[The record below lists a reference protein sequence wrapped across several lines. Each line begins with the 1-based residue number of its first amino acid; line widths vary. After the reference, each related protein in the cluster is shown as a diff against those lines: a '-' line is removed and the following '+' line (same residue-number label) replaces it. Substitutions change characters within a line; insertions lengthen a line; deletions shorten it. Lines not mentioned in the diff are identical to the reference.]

1 MKVAPSPISTKPKT
15 TTIRALFERPPTQ
28 SEVARAIGVD
38 PAVINRWITGTAIPN
53 GLHLQRLCAYFGVSP
68 LEIDFSEF
76 AARSNGRKKRASKA
90 S

>member
-1 MKVAPSPISTKPKT
+1 MKAASAPIPTKLKM

-28 SEVARAIGVD
+28 TEVARAIGVD
-38 PAVINRWITGTAIPN
+38 PAVISRWITGTAIPN

-68 LEIDFSEF
+68 LEIDFSAF
-76 AARSNGRKKRASKA
+76 AERPNGRKKRASKA